1 MMPKPIS
8 DASRGAALLI
18 ILAAVVITTSVLSTL
33 VATAHRRHATRNES
47 LDTSLAI
54 DLLRQ
59 ADAMSA
65 EWLADTSGSIVLPP
79 ESRSPRMPMAS
90 HELSLAGKTVRITLT
105 AFDQHGMVP
114 LEGSP
119 PALRS
124 TLPANI
130 QSIQARLTAGSTSKP
145 YGLDQIEVMIDADS
159 QRGVFPAQDPDALP
173 DSALAVGEM
182 LATHGGSTRPT
193 INPNTA
199 PIPLVA
205 AALKEAGLSGIEH
218 VIEARSDGRTVP
230 LGRLV
235 VLGDDGGE
243 RSIELVSSSR
253 CWAVR
258 TDLTIGSLQQSWW
271 TIWEGAGSRWMPVH
285 RLRISR

>member
-1 MMPKPIS
+1 MMPKPIAE
-8 DASRGAALLI
+8 ASRGAALLI
-18 ILAAVVITTSVLSTL
+18 VLAAVVLTTSVLSAL
-33 VATAHRRHATRNES
+33 VATAHRRHATRSES

-59 ADAMSA
+59 AEAMSA

-119 PALRS
+119 ALRS
-124 TLPANI
+124 TLPADI
-130 QSIQARLTAGSTSKP
+130 QSIQARLTAGSTARP

-159 QRGVFPAQDPDALP
+159 KRGVFPARGPDTLP
-173 DSALAVGEM
+173 DSVLAVGEV
-182 LATHGGSTRPT
+182 LATHGGSARAA
-193 INPNTA
+193 INPSTA

-218 VIEARSDGRTVP
+218 VIEARSNGRTIP

-235 VLGDDGGE
+235 VLGDDSGE
-243 RSIELVSSSR
+243 RSIELVPSSR

-271 TIWEGAGSRWMPVH
+271 TIWEDAGSRWMPVQ